1 LKNTN
6 EEEPVIDNHFVLDV
20 NIIFSG
26 VLSRKDIYRKLFS
39 ECKLYTPD
47 FAFIELNKYREVI
60 LNKTKKINPDD
71 LKDFTL
77 FIFSKI
83 VVVPDYLISKK
94 SLQKAKELVE
104 SIDEKDLAYVALAEE
119 LDLTLLT
126 RDKKLY
132 EGLKNKGYE
141 KIRLFED
148 FVNEI
153 SESKPVIQ

>member
-60 LNKTKKINPDD
+60 LNKTKKVNPDD

-83 VVVPDYLISKK
+83 VVVPDYLVSEK
-94 SLQKAKELVE
+94 SLQKAKKLVE

-141 KIRLFED
+141 KIKLFED
-148 FVNEI
+148 FVSEI
-153 SESKPVIQ
+153 SKSKPLIQ

>member
-1 LKNTN
+1 MKNTN

-83 VVVPDYLISKK
+83 VVVPDYLISEK

-132 EGLKNKGYE
+132 KGLKNKDYE
-141 KIRLFED
+141 KVKLFED

-153 SESKPVIQ
+153 SEVKPVIQ

>member
-83 VVVPDYLISKK
+83 VVVPDYLISEK

-132 EGLKNKGYE
+132 KGLKNKDYE
-141 KIRLFED
+141 KVKLFED

-153 SESKPVIQ
+153 SEVKPVIQ